1 MHKLLNSSFIS
12 LYSQK
17 VSSGFNYSNFQF
29 TNQFLWQNLP
39 LDSQDDSWLMQE
51 YPDWWCSG
59 WSSLHESPRFST
71 HTCLPSWKP
80 QVPSQMAECTAES
93 AAEIRTWP
101 RCPEIF
107 LYCTKYFSKS
117 CSTNLISPAT
127 TWTLVQGHG
136 LQNIPFAQTY
146 SLAWSHFNYFDKCF
160 WNFSIWQ
167 QIDSK

>member
-39 LDSQDDSWLMQE
+39 RDSQDDSWLMQE
-51 YPDWWCSG
+51 YQDWWCSR

-80 QVPSQMAECTAES
+80 QVLSPRAECTAES

-107 LYCTKYFSKS
+107 LYCTKYFSNS
-117 CSTNLISPAT
+117 SITNLISPAT
-127 TWTLVQGHG
+127 SWTLVQGHG

-146 SLAWSHFNYFDKCF
+146 SLAW
-160 WNFSIWQ
+160 
-167 QIDSK
+167 